1 MSEKPLLC
9 VHCVDQYLL
18 NNINGKRINK
28 DQCLKCYDDPVSLSF
43 KNIHKKLIIKL
54 EMFKWYR
61 SLSKMFEWI
70 L

>member
-18 NNINGKRINK
+18 NNIDGKRINK
-28 DQCLKCYDDPVSLSF
+28 DQCIKCYDDPVSLTF
-43 KNIHKKLIIKL
+43 KIIHKL
-54 EMFKWYR
+54 EMCKWFR
-61 SLSKMFEWI
+61 SLSEMFEWI